1 MTRGDSIIARD
12 DPTMTRGDPTMTRD
26 GGSEGGYP
34 PGGLRGIPPSIA
46 AKLSRY
52 VKNNSI
58 PNLLFHGEHLAGKR
72 TIVQWFLYQCCT
84 LHPKNILTIDCGLN
98 GGIQQVRSLIKPF
111 ANTTV
116 FKLNRNSVD
125 LATNSDETNSTIVD
139 LKFIVL
145 TNADSLTSDA
155 QAALRRCME
164 MYPNTR
170 FIFNVT
176 EMEQLITP
184 IRSRLGKIHVTTNPT
199 AISSYNGIGPFPPLD
214 TDELISII
222 SSSKMNESVFK
233 FTNTAVANG
242 NTFCTVLE
250 AIDALIS
257 NNQLNIPDYNT
268 KLILFESTRIVLKN
282 EASCITILLMN
293 LRGIDPIHPP
303 TPPRR
308 VY

>member
-1 MTRGDSIIARD
+1 MRATQLENDPNISLGHEEIPREIIV
-12 DPTMTRGDPTMTRD
+12 
-26 GGSEGGYP
+26 
-34 PGGLRGIPPSIA
+34 
-46 AKLSRY
+46 KLSRY
-52 VKNNSI
+52 VADNSI
-58 PNLLFHGEHLAGKR
+58 PNLLFYGEHLAGKR
-72 TIVQWFLYQCCT
+72 TIVQWFLYQCCA
-84 LHPKNILTIDCGLN
+84 LHPKNILNIDCGLN

-116 FKLNRNSVD
+116 FKLDRDSP
-125 LATNSDETNSTIVD
+125 TPPGSTIVD

-184 IRSRLGKIHVTTNPT
+184 IRSRLGKIHVHTTRES
-199 AISSYNGIGPFPPLD
+199 ILSYNGIKQFGEIPFID
-214 TDELISII
+214 IQELIRIL
-222 SSSKMNESVFK
+222 SSSKMDDSVFTFANK
-233 FTNTAVANG
+233 LVADG
-242 NTFCTVLE
+242 NTFCTVLA
-250 AIDALIS
+250 AIDDLIG
-257 NNQLNIPDYNT
+257 NGQLCITDFNT
-268 KLILFESTRIVLKN
+268 KLVLFESTRIVLKN
-282 EASCITILLMN
+282 ESSCVAILLMN
-293 LRGIDPIHPP
+293 MRGIDPIHPP